1 MDSWEHKMP
10 SWDLSTVVAPS
21 GGGGG
26 GGGGALD
33 LKLGAPTSWRPVP
46 AAAVASVQQQQQP
59 PPPSAAPAPA
69 KRARA
74 GQGQQTVPPC
84 SVEGCTADLSRCREY
99 HRRHKVCEA
108 HSKTPVVAVAGQQQR
123 FCQQC
128 SRFHLLGEFDEVKR
142 SCRKRLD
149 GHNRRRR
156 KPQPDPLNPAGLF
169 ANHHGVTRF
178 ASYPQIFSP
187 TSMAEP
193 KWPGGIAVKTEADAF
208 HEQYYSFSGAASLF
222 HHGKPERKHFPF
234 LTDGG
239 GEAAFG
245 CQPPAFTITPSSE
258 SSSNSSRHSNGKTT
272 MFAHDGGP
280 DHNCALS
287 LLSYV
292 SLGDKGAAML
302 HASNRSQH
310 AAATAT
316 TAVTTSTAAAPAAS
330 QLQQQY
336 HGYYHHQHQ
345 VSADQGNHPDAGGM
359 HALPFSSW

>member
-1 MDSWEHKMP
+1 M
-10 SWDLSTVVAPS
+10 
-21 GGGGG
+21 
-26 GGGGALD
+26 
-33 LKLGAPTSWRPVP
+33 
-46 AAAVASVQQQQQP
+46 
-59 PPPSAAPAPA
+59 
-69 KRARA
+69 
-74 GQGQQTVPPC
+74 
-84 SVEGCTADLSRCREY
+84 
-99 HRRHKVCEA
+99 
-108 HSKTPVVAVAGQQQR
+108 
-123 FCQQC
+123 
-128 SRFHLLGEFDEVKR
+128 LGEFDEVKR

-169 ANHHGVTRF
+169 ANHHGVPRF

-208 HEQYYSFSGAASLF
+208 HEQYYSFNGAASLF

-239 GEAAFG
+239 DATFG

-287 LLSYV
+287 LLSDNPAPAHIMNPAEAHHLGGGGGVTIQYGGGGGGKVARLHNNGDVSLTGLSYV
-292 SLGDKGAAML
+292 SLGDKGAPML
-302 HASNRSQH
+302 LHTSNRSQH

-316 TAVTTSTAAAPAAS
+316 TAVTTSTAPAPTAS
-330 QLQQQY
+330 QMQQY

-345 VSADQGNHPDAGGM
+345 VGADQGNHQDAGGM